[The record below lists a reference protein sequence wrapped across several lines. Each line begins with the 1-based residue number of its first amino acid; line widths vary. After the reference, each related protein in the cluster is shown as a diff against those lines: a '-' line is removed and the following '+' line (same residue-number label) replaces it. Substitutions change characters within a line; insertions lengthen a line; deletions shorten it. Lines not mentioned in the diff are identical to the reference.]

1 MMMMITLMTMTYML
15 RGVLDLVEG
24 RERDTFAKKS
34 GPNEIPIRVTKC
46 VEFGG

>member
-1 MMMMITLMTMTYML
+1 MMLITLKMITYML

-24 RERDTFAKKS
+24 RENDAFAKES
-34 GPNEIPIRVTKC
+34 GPNEIPIRVTRC

>member
-1 MMMMITLMTMTYML
+1 MMMMITLMMITYML

-24 RERDTFAKKS
+24 RENDTFAKES
-34 GPNEIPIRVTKC
+34 RPNEIPIRVTKC

>member
-1 MMMMITLMTMTYML
+1 MMIKLMMITYVL

-24 RERDTFAKKS
+24 RENDAFAEES
-34 GPNEIPIRVTKC
+34 EPNEIPIRVTKC

>member
-1 MMMMITLMTMTYML
+1 MMITYML

-24 RERDTFAKKS
+24 RENDTFAKES
-34 GPNEIPIRVTKC
+34 GPNESPIRVTKC

>member
-1 MMMMITLMTMTYML
+1 MMITLMTSTCML

-24 RERDTFAKKS
+24 RENNAFAEES
-34 GPNEIPIRVTKC
+34 GPNEIPFRVTKC